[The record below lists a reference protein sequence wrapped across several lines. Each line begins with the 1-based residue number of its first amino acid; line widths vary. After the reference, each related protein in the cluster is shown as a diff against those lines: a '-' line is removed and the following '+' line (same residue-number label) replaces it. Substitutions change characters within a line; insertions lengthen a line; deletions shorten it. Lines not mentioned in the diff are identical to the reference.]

1 MDAKIIQ
8 LLEVLTLM
16 KNNIL
21 INTGEQIRRVS
32 KINLT
37 PLGDGLVFVLG
48 EEKTEQ
54 QNDSDETAGET
65 ITEVTLPIDA
75 DTAKLIRLRLTTQI
89 TDEAD
94 RVMTLEEVTEEVRK
108 WSDWMKV
115 ELTNKI
121 GCTFNK
127 LPMLVAEFYKK
138 ETELAADG
146 EKTTQS

>member
-1 MDAKIIQ
+1 MKISAQ
-8 LLEVLTLM
+8 LLELLEEA
-16 KNNIL
+16 KNHIL
-21 INTGEQIRRVS
+21 VAT
-32 KINLT
+32 
-37 PLGDGLVFVLG
+37 GDGARLVSEIIVPDNGEGLLLILA

-54 QNDSDETAGET
+54 QDDSDETAGET

-75 DTAKLIRLRLTTQI
+75 DTVKLIRLRLLTQI

-94 RVMTLEEVTEEVRK
+94 RVITLSEVTEKVRK
-108 WSDWMKV
+108 WPDWMKV

-146 EKTTQS
+146 EKTAQS

>member
-1 MDAKIIQ
+1 MKISAQ
-8 LLEVLTLM
+8 LLELLEEA
-16 KNNIL
+16 KNHIL
-21 INTGEQIRRVS
+21 VAT
-32 KINLT
+32 
-37 PLGDGLVFVLG
+37 GDGARLVSEIIVPDNGEGLLLILA

-54 QNDSDETAGET
+54 QDDSDETAGET

-146 EKTTQS
+146 EKTAQS